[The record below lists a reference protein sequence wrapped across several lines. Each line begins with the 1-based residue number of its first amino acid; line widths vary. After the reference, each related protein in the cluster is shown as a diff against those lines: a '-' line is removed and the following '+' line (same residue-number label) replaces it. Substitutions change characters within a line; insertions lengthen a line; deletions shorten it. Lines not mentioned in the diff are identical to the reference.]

1 MAESPVQ
8 KAILVLR
15 KLAEYGEPTGVK
27 SLADDL
33 GLNVSTAHRLLNI
46 LVRERMASYDP
57 ETRLYGLGTECIR
70 FATLVLGGNSLAARI
85 RPLVRQLANDLQET
99 CAYGVYEPESFTKA
113 IAVVERG
120 PQPLGY
126 DFDVGR
132 RDGIHAG
139 ASGKAILA
147 FLPDEEIEQMF
158 ASVKLEATTENT
170 IVDPEKLREDIKI
183 ARKCGYATS
192 LGERVP
198 GAGFG
203 IGVPVYGA
211 DGRVKGSIVV
221 TVPLFRWRKKNLPWM
236 SRAVV
241 ECGRALSS
249 LVDNAPVERQ
259 LA

>member
-15 KLAEYGEPTGVK
+15 KLAEHGEPTGVK
-27 SLADDL
+27 SLADEL
-33 GLNVSTAHRLLNI
+33 GLNVSTAHRLLQI
-46 LVRERMASYDP
+46 LVAERMASYDP
-57 ETRLYGLGTECIR
+57 ETRLYGLGAECIR
-70 FATLVLGGNSLAARI
+70 FATMVLGGNSLAARI
-85 RPLVRQLANDLQET
+85 RPVVRQLANDLQET
-99 CAYGVYEPESFTKA
+99 CAYGVYEPQTFTKA

-147 FLPDEEIEQMF
+147 FLPDEEIERMF
-158 ASVKLEATTENT
+158 STVTLEATTQNT
-170 IVDPEKLREDIKI
+170 ILDPDRLHEDIAE

-203 IGVPVYGA
+203 IGAPVYGS
-211 DGRVKGSIVV
+211 DGRVRGSIVV

-241 ECGRALSS
+241 ECGRVLSS
-249 LVDNAPVERQ
+249 LIDRDPPGQHGA
-259 LA
+259 